1 MRLPFRF
8 IITAVANAIALLLL
22 SVYLPDISL
31 LPDPL
36 AITILSATLAAINL
50 IIRPIFRLLLSPIIF
65 ITLGAARFAL
75 NAAILYALDFVS
87 DTLTINS
94 IRELLIATV
103 VIWLINSVL
112 VSSARLSYPRS

>member
-65 ITLGAARFAL
+65 ITLGAASFAL